1 MIKFLKSNLF
11 FLIIL
16 ASLTFIVYGKSI
28 NYEFTGIDDDALTS
42 KKSLYISNIKNFPK
56 FFLTDCYHNK
66 KVTQYYRPILS
77 LSFAIET
84 ILFGINTKI
93 YHLTNIIL
101 FILALYLMYLFLCKF
116 TLNKNILKFVLLLFC
131 IHPIFVSSV
140 VWLPARNDTLLAIF
154 IFLFFITF
162 INYIRE
168 NKKVYFFFSSVFFT
182 IALFTKETTVI
193 VFIIMFLL
201 IYCFDLKITKKQ
213 VLNYL
218 LVFITVL
225 AAYFILRKFAVD
237 SIHFNHYIKYFYEYL
252 TNTFYGT
259 MLYVKYIFIVED
271 IPIMLNF
278 LKFDIVSFIISVFSI
293 FLLLCLYIFK
303 IINRKIIVFNILL
316 FVLFLLPSF
325 AQEYYTWLS
334 HRFIISSV
342 SIIFIFTEIINK
354 LISKYV
360 FIKKYI
366 FSLLC
371 VLIISFGFSSWLQ
384 ADKYKN
390 SKVFWLTA
398 YKNSPNSHVTMNS
411 LADVYIENKEYDKAK
426 DLILKTLQIRSSVE
440 YYLKLTTVEYL
451 INNDLELAEKNYFQ
465 CLEHA
470 GTYYKASILAR
481 LSEIYYLKKDLK
493 KAIEYAEKSLE
504 LQPYD
509 KHTLLYLAN
518 YYALDKQFS
527 KARPIYERLLKDDNE
542 NEYYQYL
549 IKTLD
554 EDEKENV
561 TDKS

>member
-1 MIKFLKSNLF
+1 
-11 FLIIL
+11 
-16 ASLTFIVYGKSI
+16 
-28 NYEFTGIDDDALTS
+28 
-42 KKSLYISNIKNFPK
+42 
-56 FFLTDCYHNK
+56 
-66 KVTQYYRPILS
+66 
-77 LSFAIET
+77 
-84 ILFGINTKI
+84 
-93 YHLTNIIL
+93 
-101 FILALYLMYLFLCKF
+101 
-116 TLNKNILKFVLLLFC
+116 
-131 IHPIFVSSV
+131 
-140 VWLPARNDTLLAIF
+140 
-154 IFLFFITF
+154 
-162 INYIRE
+162 
-168 NKKVYFFFSSVFFT
+168 
-182 IALFTKETTVI
+182 
-193 VFIIMFLL
+193 
-201 IYCFDLKITKKQ
+201 
-213 VLNYL
+213 
-218 LVFITVL
+218 
-225 AAYFILRKFAVD
+225 
-237 SIHFNHYIKYFYEYL
+237 
-252 TNTFYGT
+252 
-259 MLYVKYIFIVED
+259 
-271 IPIMLNF
+271 MLNF

-303 IINRKIIVFNILL
+303 IINRKIIVCNILL